1 MKSLEFNKNIK
12 KSGKPFELSGSDYK
26 NIPHNEDTREEQDR
40 INKNDPGVSIKTG
53 EAFKYIPKEEIAEY
67 DGDVEERLAEEI
79 DNSSKE
85 KDEEFLELDNTTEEE
100 LKKKRKEIKDTPI
113 NFFQDN
119 IDVAHMGPDFES
131 QKIDDEIFENEINL
145 LKKEAYLGREAL
157 KEDSLPYFLS
167 KAKFLRK
174 IINGYYDYKK
184 EKRRQNTGTQKDNLK
199 TMPDSKKERVSRGK
213 LREMN
218 RDNKNYED
226 SFEREEY
233 EELNKIIGNSCVPEF
248 EDRIIPGLAT
258 LQKEEEKK
266 MDNKVED
273 NNSSVGELEK
283 IKNKERNIA

>member
-26 NIPHNEDTREEQDR
+26 NIPHNEETREEQDR
-40 INKNDPGVSIKTG
+40 INKHDPGISIKTG

-67 DGDVEERLAEEI
+67 DGDIEERLAEEI

-85 KDEEFLELDNTTEEE
+85 KNEESLELDNTKEE
-100 LKKKRKEIKDTPI
+100 LKKKRKEIRDAPI

-119 IDVAHMGPDFES
+119 IDVAHMGPDFEN
-131 QKIDDEIFENEINL
+131 QKLDDALFENEINL

-174 IINGYYDYKK
+174 IINGYYDYRK
-184 EKRRQNTGTQKDNLK
+184 EKRCQNTGSQKDNFK
-199 TMPDSKKERVSRGK
+199 TMPDSKKERMVRGR

-226 SFEREEY
+226 RDEY
-233 EELNKIIGNSCVPEF
+233 EELNRLTGDSYMGEY
-248 EDRIIPGLAT
+248 EDGTIPGLAT
-258 LQKEEEKK
+258 LQKKEEEK
-266 MDNKVED
+266 MDM
-273 NNSSVGELEK
+273 
-283 IKNKERNIA
+283 